1 MAMKGG
7 AFGVSYPSLDSLPSA
22 LCPLSFPLVPSMR
35 LTKGC
40 CKRFRG
46 RSQGLNRLGF
56 RESQHLLTRARLSIS
71 LAQIR
76 AVTSAAPLP
85 LAGPSCMCSL
95 LCQQGCPGGVGGPC
109 QGRRDLTVGE
119 VTSLISSV

>member
-1 MAMKGG
+1 MAVKGG
-7 AFGVSYPSLDSLPSA
+7 AFGVSYLSLDRFPPA
-22 LCPLSFPLVPSMR
+22 LCPVSFPLVPSMR
-35 LTKGC
+35 STKGC

-46 RSQGLNRLGF
+46 RSQGLNGLGF

-76 AVTSAAPLP
+76 TVTSAASLP
-85 LAGPSCMCSL
+85 LAGPSCTFSL
-95 LCQQGCPGGVGGPC
+95 LCQQGCPGGLGGPR
-109 QGRRDLTVGE
+109 QGRRDLAVE